1 MKSSTKQNLCLLL
14 WWDLDLRSA
23 RGLLHNMTVYW
34 VGPRFWANISREL
47 ESCLTVTH
55 GCTEI
60 QQKQMKKKENFEIEE
75 IKLPNSISF

>member
-55 GCTEI
+55 GLHGNLAKTNE
-60 QQKQMKKKENFEIEE
+60 KKENFEIEE